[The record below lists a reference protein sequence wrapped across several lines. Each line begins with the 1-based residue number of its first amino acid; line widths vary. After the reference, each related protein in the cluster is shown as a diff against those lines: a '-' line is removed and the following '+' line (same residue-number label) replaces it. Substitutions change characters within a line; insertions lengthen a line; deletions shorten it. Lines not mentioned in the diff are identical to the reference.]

1 MTTFSKKYEPEN
13 FEKEI
18 YKSWEKSGSFKPKAS
33 TSGKKFYLPMPP
45 PNVTGQLHL

>member
-18 YKSWEKSGSFKPKAS
+18 YKTWEKSGSFKPKAS
-33 TSGKKFYLPMPP
+33 TSGNNFYIPMPP
-45 PNVTGQLHL
+45 PNVT